1 MGLSPSEAR
10 ATDPAGGTR
19 QRKCVPAVILWAGR
33 TETGSATIT
42 KSQGSSETGKENRK
56 RKGLVRSHPYA
67 RTQLTPQH
75 LLEGVVLKLTFTSN
89 KPASSLTRE
98 VRYAVD
104 REGEGLEGG
113 GRRAPPTCL
122 GHLRGK
128 GSP

>member
-1 MGLSPSEAR
+1 MCPS
-10 ATDPAGGTR
+10 
-19 QRKCVPAVILWAGR
+19 CHVLWAGR
-33 TETGSATIT
+33 KETGSATIT

-89 KPASSLTRE
+89 KPARE

-128 GSP
+128 DSP